1 MVRRIALALGLITAG
16 LFLTGLARAQSPPGP
31 IHPRPGVQPEAPPAP
46 SEDTPRM
53 RVRVDLVSAPVTV
66 RDLQGDLILNLTQK
80 DFRVYDNGVEQQVS
94 HFDLGGDPLAVALVV
109 ETSSRVAPMLPAIRR
124 AGIVFTETVMAQTA
138 EAELIGY
145 NDSVDLLQ
153 RFTMTRD
160 TMQHA
165 IEKLPEGT
173 SGARLY
179 DALSRAISD
188 LEKEPASERRIIVVV
203 GEPGDSGSEEKLG
216 NILREAQLANIAIY
230 TIGLSPTAA
239 ALREKPSQ
247 AESPSIGPPGTFPVP
262 TPPGTIQTPQTEQET
277 QGNIDFLS
285 AMLWLLKTGAN
296 AVKSNSQEMLSRAT
310 GGMHI
315 GTFRDRAIEKAFDTV
330 GGELHTQYM
339 LSYHPTGDVPT
350 GYHEIKITVTR
361 PDVKVRTRP
370 GYYIAPPPA

>member
-1 MVRRIALALGLITAG
+1 
-16 LFLTGLARAQSPPGP
+16 
-31 IHPRPGVQPEAPPAP
+31 
-46 SEDTPRM
+46 M